1 MPYAARAPATTATTL
16 FSHGTTIPP
25 PALRAGLRSRAT
37 THRRQR
43 DDTTA
48 PAEAGRRTYAAD
60 RLPGLAPGHGAGEV
74 RGTVR
79 GGRPPAGA
87 ALLAA
92 DDHGGGG
99 QLPVLGGARLVR
111 APLPRHAHLGTLDG
125 GGPGRRDAG
134 GRDPAGHAGGGVR
147 GAVRALA
154 GDRRRAR
161 PGHGGEGRAAGGRT
175 GEPALDRGAHDRGDR
190 PAQRPPR
197 RHARTARRRDRGVS
211 RTGAAAG
218 TRAAAPDGHCV
229 SVIFAAGCRARPT
242 ARCTS
247 PTAPDGQ
254 CASAASSA
262 GCRVRPTARCSSPTA
277 GTRNRLTVPR
287 AARIDT
293 CEPMYPIGSPPA
305 SCPAAS
311 ACPAIENTVARVAG
325 SVCDTRQVENS
336 GPAAARSMST
346 ARYAV
351 AASQK
356 SPASANTAIAT
367 AAPAWKATS
376 VRPAAPGRRASAR
389 CRTAWVSPIEPSIAA
404 TLSTPNHTSGV
415 ATGGNRRSAR
425 KCACPSR
432 SRPSLVMPVS
442 AVAPS
447 SSTRAGR
454 PRTAREPAATCARI
468 ARIAGSVARSPA
480 AAGRKLRSGITGS
493 RPAPSNS
500 HRPPPTS
507 NGRFSRTPASATLAP
522 TPSTAATRPTCE
534 PRVNAAPARASP
546 ISSATLASSAPSMQV
561 APMPQT
567 TLATSTARYAGT
579 RPSTRTPAP
588 FFRDTVT
595 TESRRLYRSAMIPV
609 GTWATRQVT
618 SSTVPTMIS
627 SNGPR
632 PTVRIW

>member
-1 MPYAARAPATTATTL
+1 MLPVPSRPAGGRSA
-16 FSHGTTIPP
+16 FHAYRIHGATIPP

-99 QLPVLGGARLVR
+99 QPPVLGGARLVR

-134 GRDPAGHAGGGVR
+134 GRDPAGHAAGGVR

-229 SVIFAAGCRARPT
+229 SV
-242 ARCTS
+242 TS
-247 PTAPDGQ
+247 A
-254 CASAASSA
+254 A

-376 VRPAAPGRRASAR
+376 VRPAAPGRTASAR

-480 AAGRKLRSGITGS
+480 AAGRKLRSGITSS

-534 PRVNAAPARASP
+534 PRVNAAPA
-546 ISSATLASSAPSMQV
+546 MQV

-588 FFRDTVT
+588 VSRQPMT